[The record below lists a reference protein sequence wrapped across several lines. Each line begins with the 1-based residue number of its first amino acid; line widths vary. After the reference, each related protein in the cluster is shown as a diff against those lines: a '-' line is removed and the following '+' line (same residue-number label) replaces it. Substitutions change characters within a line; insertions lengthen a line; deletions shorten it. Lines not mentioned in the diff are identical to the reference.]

1 MDRFVLTA
9 RLKPDGRR
17 QALALLAEHSALGME
32 ELETYLDRHTIFL
45 TETEVI
51 FLFEGEGAQEAVRAL
66 FNDPVRSTLIGRWLP
81 LFDGPLHQALEAYS
95 WGRQEDSSTENPSFV
110 GEKARRDPA

>member
-17 QALALLAEHSALGME
+17 RASALLAEHSALGMA
-32 ELETYLDRHTIFL
+32 ELGTYLDRHTIFL

-51 FLFEGEGAQEAVRAL
+51 FLFEGKGAHEVVRAL
-66 FNDPVRSTLIGRWLP
+66 FDDPVRSALIARWLP
-81 LFDGPLHQALEAYS
+81 LFDGPLHQAEEAYS
-95 WGRQEDSSTENPSFV
+95 WGAKETV
-110 GEKARRDPA
+110 